1 MLFSYKSFF
10 CLVLY
15 ILFFDILQ
23 DARVRALE
31 DELKK
36 SGEELSRL
44 KTASSAQEQAE
55 LGSVK
60 SYERNLKDRVNV
72 FVILE

>member
-1 MLFSYKSFF
+1 
-10 CLVLY
+10 
-15 ILFFDILQ
+15 LFFDILQ